1 MNRPTLP
8 GRTSLFTAAGLTL
21 FAAVSILTSPAAN
34 AAQVVVQRVQVSA
47 FDFATP
53 GAQRALDKRI
63 RTAIDAVCVQPNR
76 QLPRTL
82 AVVAG
87 IDSCRVAAMRSVR
100 QQLTDLGLRQ
110 AVRAVQGS

>member
-21 FAAVSILTSPAAN
+21 LTAISLGISPAAHS
-34 AAQVVVQRVQVSA
+34 AQFAVQRVQVSD

-53 GAQRALDKRI
+53 KAQRALDRRI
-63 RTAIDAVCVQPNR
+63 STAIDRVCVLPNR
-76 QLPRTL
+76 ELPRSI

-87 IDSCRVAAMRSVR
+87 IESCRAAAMRSVR
-100 QQLTDLGLRQ
+100 QQLSDMGYRP
-110 AVRAVQGS
+110 AVRAARSL